1 MTKTFRPVAA
11 LLAVAVANLLWA
23 STLVVPNLDVAAPV
37 AAVALL

>member
-23 STLVVPNLDVAAPV
+23 STLVVPAATT
-37 AAVALL
+37 LLS

>member
-23 STLVVPNLDVAAPV
+23 STLLMP
-37 AAVALL
+37 AVA